1 MDRGMEEKAKQQE
14 EIMSSSRS
22 VILQLIASGKIKEE
36 DVELT
41 EKEKKLVESYKK
53 TLEIIK
59 EKGIKVNLS
68 TPID

>member
-22 VILQLIASGKIKEE
+22 VILQLIAAGKIKEE

>member
-1 MDRGMEEKAKQQE
+1 MNVDEKEA
-14 EIMSSSRS
+14 MSSSRS

-41 EKEKKLVESYKK
+41 EEEKELVESYKK

-59 EKGIKVNLS
+59 ENGIEVNLS

>member
-41 EKEKKLVESYKK
+41 EKEKKLVESYRK

-59 EKGIKVNLS
+59 ENGIKVNLS